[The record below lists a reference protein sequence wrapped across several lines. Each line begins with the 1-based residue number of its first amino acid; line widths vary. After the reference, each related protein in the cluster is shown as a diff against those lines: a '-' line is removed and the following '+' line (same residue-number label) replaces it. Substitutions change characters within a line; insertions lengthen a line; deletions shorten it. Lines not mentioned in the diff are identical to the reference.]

1 MVRRK
6 AFTALFSCLCML
18 ILILDGKTALEG
30 ARIGIDLCLNVVFP
44 SLFPFL
50 VFSTLLNS
58 TLSEVHFPIMKS
70 AAKLLGIPDG
80 SEAILI
86 SGFLGGY
93 PAGAQHIAA
102 SCKDGALSKAEAE
115 KMLAFCSN
123 AGPAFIFGMVS
134 SMFTQTWRIWTLWF
148 IHILSALLVAQCFSA
163 IAQTTRSKSRN
174 SISISNALT
183 SGLHTISIVCG
194 WVILFRI
201 LITFLKKW
209 LLWLLPVSVQTILI
223 GFLEL
228 SNGCYELSSILSESH
243 RFLICSVLLG
253 FGGLCV
259 TMQTAS
265 VTGEL
270 SLRYYIRGKCM
281 QAVFSFL
288 LAYAAE
294 YSIFLPICAAF
305 LLIFSRLQKRGS
317 NPAVVHV

>member
-6 AFTALFSCLCML
+6 AFTAFFSCLCML
-18 ILILDGKTALEG
+18 ILIFDGKTALEG

-50 VFSTLLNS
+50 VLSTLLNG
-58 TLSEVHFPIMKS
+58 TLSGVHLPIMTL
-70 AAKLLGIPDG
+70 AAKLLGIPKG
-80 SEAILI
+80 SESILI

-93 PAGAQHIAA
+93 PAGAQSITEFY
-102 SCKDGALSKAEAE
+102 KEGILSKAEAE
-115 KMLAFCSN
+115 KMLAFCNN
-123 AGPAFIFGMVS
+123 AGPAFLFGMVS
-134 SMFTQTWRIWTLWF
+134 TMFTQAWRTWALWF
-148 IHILSALLVAQCFSA
+148 IHILSALLVAQHFPA
-163 IAQTTRSKSRN
+163 KIQTDQAKTPRHF
-174 SISISNALT
+174 SISDALI
-183 SGLHTISIVCG
+183 SGLYVISVVCG

-243 RFLICSVLLG
+243 RFLICSVILG

-270 SLRYYIRGKCM
+270 SLRYYFRGKCM
-281 QAVFSFL
+281 QTVFSFL
-288 LAYAAE
+288 LACSAE
-294 YSIFLPICAAF
+294 YSILLPVCAVFFLMF
-305 LLIFSRLQKRGS
+305 LRLQKRSS
-317 NPAVVHV
+317 NPAAVHV